1 MVYLFLG
8 DVLSHCDDSSDPTG
22 DVTGCVLAV
31 DILCSEEYQIAH
43 VTAR

>member
-22 DVTGCVLAV
+22 DVTGVRVGCTHSL
-31 DILCSEEYQIAH
+31 
-43 VTAR
+43 